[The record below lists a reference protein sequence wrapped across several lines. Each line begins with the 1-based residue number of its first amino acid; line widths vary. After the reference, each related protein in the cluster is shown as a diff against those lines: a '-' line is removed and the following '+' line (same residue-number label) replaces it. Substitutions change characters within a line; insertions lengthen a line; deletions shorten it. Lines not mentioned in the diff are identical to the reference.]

1 MSTHVCEVTLFLLR
15 QLGVISYLKPESLHS
30 YSQMQGHTMMF
41 IRQKFGN
48 SPSGWCEE
56 RLRSKFSLGLYR
68 LLGFAW
74 IDGNTGLSTIDPLK
88 MNACALSC
96 ELMAWGLDL
105 WPQKKLWDVR
115 GSGIS
120 RFLILK
126 SAMLTFERLLIMADS
141 FGVLADTHQKVKH
154 TSLWEVYVTICS
166 YTACLDLQ
174 TTWSYSSFRTGMRGF
189 NLVSEGEIWCSE
201 EGGGR
206 LSHCES
212 DWIPAPFVHWI
223 LIKWVTS
230 FPQVSSQWDSQY
242 KASLNALGLCLVFCM
257 IFSSSS
263 NKEMKTGSGS
273 VNATKQSAQ
282 WGKST
287 AGLGCLWRLP

>member
-1 MSTHVCEVTLFLLR
+1 
-15 QLGVISYLKPESLHS
+15 
-30 YSQMQGHTMMF
+30 MMF
-41 IRQKFGN
+41 IRQNFGN

-56 RLRSKFSLGLYR
+56 GLRSKFSLGLYR

-74 IDGNTGLSTIDPLK
+74 IDGNTGLSAIDRLK

-105 WPQKKLWDVR
+105 WPQKRLWDVQ

-126 SAMLTFERLLIMADS
+126 SVILTFERLLIMADS
-141 FGVLADTHQKVKH
+141 FGVLADTHQEVKH
-154 TSLWEVYVTICS
+154 TSLWEVHVTICS

-174 TTWSYSSFRTGMRGF
+174 QTWSYSSFRTGVRGF
-189 NLVSEGEIWCSE
+189 NLVSEGEIWCRE

-212 DWIPAPFVHWI
+212 KYDTSPFCI
-223 LIKWVTS
+223 LGINKMS
-230 FPQVSSQWDSQY
+230 YF
-242 KASLNALGLCLVFCM
+242 
-257 IFSSSS
+257 FSSSFFS
-263 NKEMKTGSGS
+263 MGFTVQSLSKCIGAVLGFLYDFLFLF
-273 VNATKQSAQ
+273 KQGDEN
-282 WGKST
+282 WV
-287 AGLGCLWRLP
+287 R